1 MSIPDDVIEAMAA
14 RSFAAYV
21 QNGDSGKDTPD
32 GWVNNRRIAEIRA
45 AIAAAEAKG
54 GHVLDPFGGAGTTGL
69 VAKQEGRAATLI
81 ELNPDYAAMARARI
95 DAEEVQEKMFG

>member
-54 GHVLDPFGGAGTTGL
+54 WKLVPVEPTTEMC
-69 VAKQEGRAATLI
+69 AKAADGYSDTTIWRAMLS
-81 ELNPDYAAMARARI
+81 AAPKI
-95 DAEEVQEKMFG
+95 TT